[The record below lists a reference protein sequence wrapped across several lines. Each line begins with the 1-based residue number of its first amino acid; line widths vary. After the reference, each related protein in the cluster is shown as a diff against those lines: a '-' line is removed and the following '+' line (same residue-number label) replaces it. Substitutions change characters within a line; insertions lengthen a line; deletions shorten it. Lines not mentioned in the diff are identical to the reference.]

1 MLDIA
6 ISDDFSRAGV
16 AVRLGCIQ
24 ARVAVAEGGT
34 GLGQALK
41 LEAELRVES
50 LEQHA
55 IPEIPAIAA
64 ARRAFKALGKD
75 PSRYRVSSEALIR
88 RIDQGK
94 VLYRINTVVDTN
106 NLVSLHT
113 GMSAGSYRIDALAP
127 PLVFRK
133 AVAGE
138 SYQAI
143 GRGPFNL
150 ENLPVLA
157 DAQGPFGSPASD
169 SERSKITLNAPADA
183 TEVLMVI
190 YGFGEAKGLARA
202 IDFAADCLTSYCKAE
217 DIESAV
223 VAEEKKGDSPL
234 F

>member
-6 ISDDFSRAGV
+6 ISGDFSRAGV
-16 AVRLGCIQ
+16 TVRLGCIQ
-24 ARVAVAEGGT
+24 ARVAVAKT
-34 GLGQALK
+34 SVPLGQALK

-50 LEQHA
+50 LEERA

-64 ARRAFKALGKD
+64 ARQAFKALGKD

-88 RIDQGK
+88 RLDQSK
-94 VLYRINTVVDTN
+94 VLFRINTVVDTN

-113 GMSAGSYRIDALAP
+113 GMSAGSYRTEALTP

-143 GRGPFNL
+143 GRGPLNL
-150 ENLPVLA
+150 ENLPVLT
-157 DAQGPFGSPASD
+157 DAQGPFGSPTSD
-169 SERSKITLNAPADA
+169 SERSMITLD
-183 TEVLMVI
+183 TEQVLMVI

-217 DIESAV
+217 AVETAV
-223 VAEEKKGDSPL
+223 VAAGGPD
-234 F
+234 

>member
-16 AVRLGCIQ
+16 AVRLGCLQ

-34 GLGQALK
+34 ALGQALK

-50 LEQHA
+50 LERHA
-55 IPEIPAIAA
+55 VAEIPAIAA
-64 ARRAFKALGKD
+64 ARQAFKALGKD

-88 RIDQGK
+88 RLGK
-94 VLYRINTVVDTN
+94 GKWLRYINTVVDAN
-106 NLVSLHT
+106 NLVSLHS
-113 GMSAGSYRIDALAP
+113 GMSAGSYRIEALVP

-143 GRGPFNL
+143 GRGPLNL

-157 DAQGPFGSPASD
+157 DARGPFGSPASD
-169 SERSKITLNAPADA
+169 SERAMITLDAPADA
-183 TEVLMVI
+183 EQVLMVI

-217 DIESAV
+217 EIETAV
-223 VAEEKKGDSPL
+223 VAGP
-234 F
+234 

>member
-16 AVRLGCIQ
+16 TVRLGCVQ
-24 ARVAVAEGGT
+24 ARVAVAKGGAA
-34 GLGQALK
+34 LGQALK

-64 ARRAFKALGKD
+64 ARQAFKALGKD

-88 RIDQGK
+88 RLDQGK
-94 VLYRINTVVDTN
+94 VLHYVNTVVDTN

-113 GMSAGSYRIDALAP
+113 GMSAGSYRFDALSP

-143 GRGPFNL
+143 GRGPLNL
-150 ENLPVLA
+150 ANLPVLA
-157 DAQGPFGSPASD
+157 DAQGPFGSPTSD
-169 SERSKITLNAPADA
+169 SERSMITLD
-183 TEVLMVI
+183 TEQVLMVI

-217 DIESAV
+217 AVETAV
-223 VAEEKKGDSPL
+223 VAAGSPD
-234 F
+234 

>member
-1 MLDIA
+1 MTGKGPHPMLDIA

-24 ARVAVAEGGT
+24 ARVAVAKT
-34 GLGQALK
+34 SVPLGQALK

-50 LEQHA
+50 LEQRA

-64 ARRAFKALGKD
+64 ARQAFKALGKD

-88 RIDQGK
+88 RLDQGK
-94 VLYRINTVVDTN
+94 ALYRINTVVDTN

-113 GMSAGSYRIDALAP
+113 GMSAGSYRIDALGP

-138 SYQAI
+138 SYPAI
-143 GRGPFNL
+143 GRGPLNL

-169 SERSKITLNAPADA
+169 SERSMITLD
-183 TEVLMVI
+183 TEQVLMVI

-202 IDFAADCLTSYCKAE
+202 VDFAVDCLTSYCKAE
-217 DIESAV
+217 AVETAV
-223 VAEEKKGDSPL
+223 VAANGPN
-234 F
+234 

>member
-24 ARVAVAEGGT
+24 ARVAVAEGGAR
-34 GLGQALK
+34 LGQALK

-50 LEQHA
+50 LEARA

-64 ARRAFKALGKD
+64 ARQAFKALGKD

-88 RIDQGK
+88 RLAQGK
-94 VLYRINTVVDTN
+94 LLHYINTVVDTN
-106 NLVSLHT
+106 NLVSLHS
-113 GMSAGSYRIDALAP
+113 GLSAGSYRIEALSP

-133 AVAGE
+133 AGAGE
-138 SYQAI
+138 SYEAI
-143 GRGPFNL
+143 GRGPLNL

-157 DAQGPFGSPASD
+157 DAQGPFGSPTSD
-169 SERSKITLNAPADA
+169 SERSMITLDA
-183 TEVLMVI
+183 QTVLMVI

-202 IDFAADCLTSYCKAE
+202 MDFAADCLTSYCQAK
-217 DIESAV
+217 DIETAV
-223 VAEEKKGDSPL
+223 VAAGGPD
-234 F
+234 

>member
-6 ISDDFSRAGV
+6 ISGDFSRAGV
-16 AVRLGCIQ
+16 TVRLGCIQ
-24 ARVAVAEGGT
+24 ARVAVAKT
-34 GLGQALK
+34 SVPLGQALK

-50 LEQHA
+50 LEERA

-64 ARRAFKALGKD
+64 ARQAFKALGKD

-88 RIDQGK
+88 RLDQSK
-94 VLYRINTVVDTN
+94 VLFRINTVVDTN

-113 GMSAGSYRIDALAP
+113 GMSAGSYRTEALTP

-133 AVAGE
+133 AVPGE

-143 GRGPFNL
+143 GRGPLNL
-150 ENLPVLA
+150 ENLPVLT
-157 DAQGPFGSPASD
+157 DAQGPFGSPTSD
-169 SERSKITLNAPADA
+169 SERCMITLD
-183 TEVLMVI
+183 TEQVLMVI

-217 DIESAV
+217 AVETAV
-223 VAEEKKGDSPL
+223 VAAGGPD
-234 F
+234 

>member
-6 ISDDFSRAGV
+6 ISDDFAAAGI

-24 ARVAVAEGGT
+24 ARVAVAKGGT
-34 GLGQALK
+34 ALGQALR

-50 LEQHA
+50 LEERTIA
-55 IPEIPAIAA
+55 EIPAIAA
-64 ARRAFKALGKD
+64 ARQAFKALGEN

-88 RIDQGK
+88 RLDQNK

-106 NLVSLHT
+106 NLVSLHS
-113 GMSAGSYRIDALAP
+113 GMSAGSYQIDALAP

-169 SERSKITLNAPADA
+169 SERSMITLDAPGDA
-183 TEVLMVI
+183 EMVLMVI

-202 IDFAADCLTSYCKAE
+202 VDFAVDCLTSYCKAE
-217 DIESAV
+217 EVETAV
-223 VAEEKKGDSPL
+223 VVAGGRD
-234 F
+234 

>member
-16 AVRLGCIQ
+16 TVRLGCIQ

-34 GLGQALK
+34 RLGQALK
-41 LEAELRVES
+41 LEAGLRVES
-50 LEQHA
+50 LERQA
-55 IPEIPAIAA
+55 AAEIPAIAA
-64 ARRAFKALGKD
+64 ARQAFKALGKD

-88 RIDQGK
+88 RLGQGK
-94 VLYRINTVVDTN
+94 LLHYINTVVDIN
-106 NLVSLHT
+106 NLVSLHS
-113 GMSAGSYRIDALAP
+113 GMSAGSYRIDALVP

-143 GRGPFNL
+143 GRGPLNL

-157 DAQGPFGSPASD
+157 DAQGPFGSPTSD
-169 SERSKITLNAPADA
+169 SDRTMIILDARADA
-183 TEVLMVI
+183 QTVLMVI

-202 IDFAADCLTSYCKAE
+202 IDFATDCLISYCKAE
-217 DIESAV
+217 EIETAV
-223 VAEEKKGDSPL
+223 VAANGPD
-234 F
+234 

>member
-1 MLDIA
+1 M
-6 ISDDFSRAGV
+6 
-16 AVRLGCIQ
+16 
-24 ARVAVAEGGT
+24 
-34 GLGQALK
+34 
-41 LEAELRVES
+41 ES
-50 LEQHA
+50 LEERTIA
-55 IPEIPAIAA
+55 EIPAIAA
-64 ARRAFKALGKD
+64 ARQAFKALGKD

-88 RIDQGK
+88 RLDQNK

-106 NLVSLHT
+106 NLVSLHS
-113 GMSAGSYRIDALAP
+113 GMSAGSYQIDALAP

-169 SERSKITLNAPADA
+169 SERSMIALDAPGDA
-183 TEVLMVI
+183 EMVLMVI

-202 IDFAADCLTSYCKAE
+202 VDFAVDCLTSYCKAKE
-217 DIESAV
+217 VETAV
-223 VAEEKKGDSPL
+223 VVAGGRD
-234 F
+234 

>member
-6 ISDDFSRAGV
+6 ISGDFSRVGV
-16 AVRLGCIQ
+16 TVRLGCIQ
-24 ARVAVAEGGT
+24 ARVEVAKT
-34 GLGQALK
+34 SVPLGQALK

-50 LEQHA
+50 LTERV

-64 ARRAFKALGKD
+64 ARQAFKALGKD

-88 RIDQGK
+88 RLDQSK
-94 VLYRINTVVDTN
+94 VLFRINTVVDTN

-113 GMSAGSYRIDALAP
+113 GMSAGSYRTEALTP

-143 GRGPFNL
+143 GRGPLNL
-150 ENLPVLA
+150 ENLPVLT
-157 DAQGPFGSPASD
+157 DAQGPFGSPTSD
-169 SERSKITLNAPADA
+169 SERSMITLD
-183 TEVLMVI
+183 TEQVLMVI

-217 DIESAV
+217 AVETAV
-223 VAEEKKGDSPL
+223 VAAGGPD
-234 F
+234 

>member
-6 ISDDFSRAGV
+6 ISGDFSRAGV
-16 AVRLGCIQ
+16 TVRLGCIQ
-24 ARVAVAEGGT
+24 ARVAVAKT
-34 GLGQALK
+34 SVPLGQALK

-50 LEQHA
+50 LEERA

-64 ARRAFKALGKD
+64 ARQAFKALGKD

-88 RIDQGK
+88 RLDQSK
-94 VLYRINTVVDTN
+94 VLFRINTVVDTN

-113 GMSAGSYRIDALAP
+113 GMSAGSYRIDALGP

-133 AVAGE
+133 AGAGE

-143 GRGPFNL
+143 GRGPLNL
-150 ENLPVLA
+150 ENLPVLT
-157 DAQGPFGSPASD
+157 DAQGPFGSPTSD
-169 SERSKITLNAPADA
+169 SERSMITLD
-183 TEVLMVI
+183 TEQVLMVI

-217 DIESAV
+217 AVETAV
-223 VAEEKKGDSPL
+223 VAAGGPD
-234 F
+234 

>member
-24 ARVAVAEGGT
+24 ARVAVAEASAK
-34 GLGQALK
+34 LGQALK
-41 LEAELRVES
+41 LEAGLRIES
-50 LEQHA
+50 LEERA
-55 IPEIPAIAA
+55 IPEIPAIAE

-88 RIDQGK
+88 RLDQGK
-94 VLYRINTVVDTN
+94 LLHYINTVVDTN
-106 NLVSLHT
+106 NLVSLHS
-113 GMSAGSYRIDALAP
+113 GMAAGSYRIDALSP

-138 SYQAI
+138 TYQAI

-157 DAQGPFGSPASD
+157 DAQGPFGSPTSD
-169 SERSKITLNAPADA
+169 SERAKITLEAGQ
-183 TEVLMVI
+183 VLMVI

-202 IDFAADCLTSYCKAE
+202 IDFAADCLTSYCQAE
-217 DIESAV
+217 NIETAV
-223 VAEEKKGDSPL
+223 VTAP
-234 F
+234 

>member
-6 ISDDFSRAGV
+6 ISDDFAAAGI

-24 ARVAVAEGGT
+24 ARVAVAKGGT
-34 GLGQALK
+34 ALGQALR

-50 LEQHA
+50 LEERTIA
-55 IPEIPAIAA
+55 EIPAIAA
-64 ARRAFKALGKD
+64 ARQAFKALGKD

-88 RIDQGK
+88 RLDQNK

-106 NLVSLHT
+106 NLVSLHS
-113 GMSAGSYRIDALAP
+113 GMSAGSYQIDALAP

-169 SERSKITLNAPADA
+169 SERSMIALDAPGDA
-183 TEVLMVI
+183 EMVLMVI

-202 IDFAADCLTSYCKAE
+202 VDFAVDCLTSYCKAKE
-217 DIESAV
+217 VETAV
-223 VAEEKKGDSPL
+223 VVAGGRD
-234 F
+234 

>member
-6 ISDDFSRAGV
+6 ISGDFSRAGV

-24 ARVAVAEGGT
+24 ARVAVAKT
-34 GLGQALK
+34 SVPLGQALK

-50 LEQHA
+50 LEERA
-55 IPEIPAIAA
+55 ISEIPAIAA
-64 ARRAFKALGKD
+64 ARQAFKALGKD

-88 RIDQGK
+88 RLDQSK
-94 VLYRINTVVDTN
+94 VLFRINTVVDTN

-113 GMSAGSYRIDALAP
+113 GMSAGSYRTEALTP

-143 GRGPFNL
+143 GRGPLNL
-150 ENLPVLA
+150 ENLPVLT
-157 DAQGPFGSPASD
+157 DAQGPFGSPTRD
-169 SERSKITLNAPADA
+169 SERSMITLD
-183 TEVLMVI
+183 TEQVLMVI

-217 DIESAV
+217 AVETAV
-223 VAEEKKGDSPL
+223 VAAGGPD
-234 F
+234 